1 MNQRIKKQ
9 ILDYVMDHPGA
20 SDAEISEALNMHIVD
35 VTAVLLELEQEGL
48 IEEFKIKIM
57 GLWREFSL
65 VYSLLAA
72 NPVDS

>member
-35 VTAVLLELEQEGL
+35 VTAVLLELE
-48 IEEFKIKIM
+48 
-57 GLWREFSL
+57 
-65 VYSLLAA
+65 
-72 NPVDS
+72 

>member
-20 SDAEISEALNMHIVD
+20 SDAEISEALNMYIVD

-48 IEEFKIKIM
+48 IEEFKVNYPTLSD
-57 GLWREFSL
+57 GASN
-65 VYSLLAA
+65 V
-72 NPVDS
+72 